1 MDPAVASST
10 AAPEAILATCRQGL
24 TEAQTALAEVLAT
37 KAAPSVATTLEKYND
52 LGIALGKSMAM
63 AGLFSEVHPSEA
75 VREAARTCEQEGSK
89 FASELSL
96 NRDLYDVLVAIDVSK
111 ENADT
116 KRFVEFTLRDFRRAG
131 VDKDAATRDRL
142 KAIDE
147 EMTKLSQDFSKRLAE
162 DTRSIE
168 IDPKELAG
176 LPADYVAA
184 HAPGPSGKV
193 TITTDYPDYLP
204 FMSYAESD
212 SAKKAIYIKA
222 RTRGGM
228 ENEATLAQI
237 LGLRAE
243 KAKILGFAN
252 WADYITADKMIGS
265 GKNARDFIER
275 VWKLADKRADRDYKE
290 LLAQLQQ
297 TDKKA
302 KAVGDWQKTLL
313 EEQVKTAKYKV
324 SSQDVRQYFAYDTV
338 LAGLLDITSTIYDI
352 EYLPVP
358 GAVTWHAD
366 VKVFDVVRKSTR
378 QDVGRIYLDMHP
390 REGKYKHAAQF
401 ALRDG
406 VAGRVRP
413 EGVLVCNFPQPKGD
427 DVGLMEHDDVVTMF
441 HEFGHLM
448 HHVLGGGQR
457 WVRQSGVATEW
468 DFVEAPSQMFEEWA
482 WSYQTLAR
490 FAKHYKTGEV
500 IPEALVGQMRKA
512 NKFGL
517 GTQVAQQMFYASLA
531 LTFHSEDPS
540 KLKQL
545 DTVKRLQDKYTPFGY
560 VEGTHFHTTFGH
572 LVGYSAMYYTYM
584 WSLVIAKD
592 LLTPFAKNGLLDPT
606 ATAAYRDK
614 ILAPGGTKDAADL
627 VKDFL
632 GRPYSFAAF
641 EKYLSE

>member
-1 MDPAVASST
+1 MDPAIASPT
-10 AAPEAILATCRQGL
+10 AAPEAILATCRQGIA
-24 TEAQTALAEVLAT
+24 EAQTALAEVLAT

-401 ALRDG
+401 TVRDG

-545 DTVKRLQDKYTPFGY
+545 DTVKRLQDKYTPFRY

>member
-75 VREAARTCEQEGSK
+75 VREAARTCEEEGSK

-406 VAGRVRP
+406 VAVRVRP